1 MVDREQR
8 RAGESPGAGSRL
20 GAADRGQTLH
30 DYTVGISLFII
41 TVSTVLV
48 GLFGFVGPLS
58 TGVGSEEVSQSER
71 ISTALV
77 QNLSTGRQPN
87 ELRADLLET
96 ALSRSET
103 QLRTRWGLER
113 STQFNVTFTTLNGS
127 RIVTDGG
134 GTKLAAGSNYGGNA
148 AGSTARIVQFDDGT
162 CRPACRLTVRT
173 W

>member
-1 MVDREQR
+1 MVDRER
-8 RAGESPGAGSRL
+8 RQAGESPGGGSRL

-87 ELRADLLET
+87 ELRAGLLTT
-96 ALSRSET
+96 ALSRPET

-113 STQFNVTFTTLNGS
+113 STRFNVTFTTLNGS
-127 RIVTDGG
+127 RIVTGG
-134 GTKLAAGSNYGGNA
+134 GTKLAAGSNYEGNA